1 VQAWHGHPARV
12 SWAGRPCHEGVLQE
26 PLELRNIRFIVA
38 TTEVLFKVSTVKLP
52 VVELSELFLRMDE
65 KLYGDMTNTQIV
77 FKI

>member
-1 VQAWHGHPARV
+1 M
-12 SWAGRPCHEGVLQE
+12 EKI
-26 PLELRNIRFIVA
+26 ELRNIRFIVA

-77 FKI
+77 FKSDQLFIV